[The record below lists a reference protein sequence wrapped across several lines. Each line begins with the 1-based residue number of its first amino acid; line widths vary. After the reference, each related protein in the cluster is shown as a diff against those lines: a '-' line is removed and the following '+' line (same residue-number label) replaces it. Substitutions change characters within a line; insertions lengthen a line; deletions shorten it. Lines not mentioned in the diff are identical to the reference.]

1 MDLIIGIALAISF
14 VCVLVYNLMRG
25 DVSDTKTIVQ
35 LIISSI
41 GSIIV
46 LGPILFKYLTGFKDR
61 NKKDKEDTK
70 KPVDNTK
77 EEEDEMDKNNT
88 DCCLGKEEM
97 GDFKALN
104 YLKDRAIEIKSQEAL
119 DLVVKLNTILFANDI
134 SIKKE
139 EGEKEDANKV

>member
-1 MDLIIGIALAISF
+1 MDLIIGIALAVSF
-14 VCVLVYNLMRG
+14 VCMLVYNLVRG
-25 DVSDTKTIVQ
+25 DISDTKTIIQ
-35 LIISSI
+35 LVVSSI

-46 LGPILFKYLTGFKDR
+46 LGPILFRYFTSSKDR
-61 NKKDKEDTK
+61 NKKDEEDTK

-88 DCCLGKEEM
+88 DCCLDKEEM

-119 DLVVKLNTILFANDI
+119 DLVVKLNTLLFANDV

-139 EGEKEDANKV
+139 EGEKQDANKV